1 MVKSV
6 LYTCRDVTRDPAEG
20 EHFSIVG
27 VHVST
32 ASHASMTTGAKQ
44 ILTHLAVQYLGTETS
59 PLYLLHWYPRE
70 HQVDLSFGDVGSER
84 QVGELLSSAET
95 GGIMGFLRSCA
106 ASFGERTLDG
116 TLQCSVADIEYDSIA
131 ELEEGKHTV
140 ALGLNVTMDVTKQQE
155 LNTFLSLCK
164 RQ

>member
-6 LYTCRDVTRDPAEG
+6 LYTCRDVTREPAEG
-20 EHFSIVG
+20 EHFFIVG

-44 ILTHLAVQYLGTETS
+44 MLTHLAVQYLGTETS
-59 PLYLLHWYPRE
+59 PFYLLHWYPRE

-84 QVGELLSSAET
+84 QVNQLLSSAENH
-95 GGIMGFLRSCA
+95 GITEFLRSCA
-106 ASFGERTLDG
+106 SSFAERTMDG
-116 TLQCSVADIEYDSIA
+116 TLQCSVADLEYDSVA
-131 ELEEGKHTV
+131 ALEEGKHTV
-140 ALGLNVTMDVTKQQE
+140 ALGLNVTMDVTKQEE